1 MGAVFENGFL
11 CKILG
16 GLVTVE
22 ELRVFVL
29 LTFFKKIVFLGV
41 LGVASSLRHSA
52 VPLCSLKH
60 S

>member
-41 LGVASSLRHSA
+41 LGVASSLRRST